1 MLCVIPHS
9 VLALPEPP
17 WEPGQPAQLPRSHW
31 LHHYQ
36 LSLNSSD
43 HHLNYPLSCPPDGFF
58 ANYNFSVDGQGI
70 MTAEACA
77 LAAGWNTKKANGCR
91 CGCEIQLL
99 SGTHTHWYMR
109 KYTYSL
115 AVTPKDSK
123 SPQLLMQKNTHTHT
137 HMQTQTPIPPPPVEK
152 PFTDRAP
159 KCQALKWI

>member
-77 LAAGWNTKKANGCR
+77 LAAGWNTKRANGCR

-99 SGTHTHWYMR
+99 SGTHTHIDTWE
-109 KYTYSL
+109 
-115 AVTPKDSK
+115 
-123 SPQLLMQKNTHTHT
+123 NTHTVLQSHQKTQRVHSCWCKKTHT
-137 HMQTQTPIPPPPVEK
+137 RTHICK
-152 PFTDRAP
+152 PKP
-159 KCQALKWI
+159 LSHLLL